1 VNDDKLDLRQL
12 EKDERV
18 RRLVEALE
26 SDDGKQESGAP
37 EAAFVPQFPASGSKN
52 W

>member
-1 VNDDKLDLRQL
+1 MQDDLLDLRRI

-18 RRLVEALE
+18 RRLVEAIE
-26 SDDGKQESGAP
+26 SDGRECAP
-37 EAAFVPQFPASGSKN
+37 EASEPNFVPQFPASGSKN

>member
-1 VNDDKLDLRQL
+1 MEDDKLDLRRL

-26 SDDGKQESGAP
+26 GDDGDRESGAS
-37 EAAFVPQFPASGSKN
+37 EASFVPQFPASGSKN